1 MLDKIE
7 ILNFRSCIST
17 SFRCHPRL
25 NVLIGPNGSGKTNV
39 LNAIAMLPKLVD
51 PPRMLR
57 NRPVLTAEHA
67 RLNAEFK
74 VDDIRIRLRA
84 GIDQSSENVYEG
96 RESRVTPRWT
106 ILKKGE
112 KPFKLPVPPSFFDD
126 NGIQRRRMFVSRGL
140 LYRNEVGRYLMGGE
154 DFPKWAIP
162 AIQKVSHFCS
172 GIRYYSASQFTNP
185 SACPVSFEI
194 EKEPTDGKSIPPR
207 PWQLEGHG
215 RILYAM
221 YQAYTAPDQ
230 RNFEQFMDIVGPDG
244 LKLIDKIEFRE
255 FPTSTLDYSIRV
267 GGKVER
273 RRKKKAIIVPQFKR
287 GRIAVSPNQLSEGT
301 FKTLA
306 LLFYVIT
313 ETSTALLIEEP
324 EVCVHHGLLSS
335 IMELISQYSKSK
347 QMFVSTH
354 SDYVLD
360 KVDPSN
366 VYTVQYRRNRG
377 TEISSIKNSMSS
389 QEYSALRKYLDAE
402 GNLGEYWRD
411 GGLEDLP

>member
-1 MLDKIE
+1 MIDKVE
-7 ILNFRSCIST
+7 ISNFRSCIST

-25 NVLIGPNGSGKTNV
+25 SVLIGPNGSGKTNV
-39 LNAIAMLPKLVD
+39 LNAIAMLPKLAD
-51 PPRMLR
+51 PPRLR
-57 NRPVLTAEHA
+57 RDRSPITEEHA
-67 RLNAEFK
+67 RLNADFR

-84 GIDQSSENVYEG
+84 GIDQSSDDG
-96 RESRVTPRWT
+96 GAGTESRVRPLWT

-112 KPFKLPVPPSFFDD
+112 KPIKLTFPLAFFADNVTQRGRISASHGSSPHSVRGHFMESEIPQWSFPV
-126 NGIQRRRMFVSRGL
+126 IKQV
-140 LYRNEVGRYLMGGE
+140 
-154 DFPKWAIP
+154 A
-162 AIQKVSHFCS
+162 HFCG

-185 SACPVSFEI
+185 GACPVSFEV
-194 EKEPTDGKSIPPR
+194 EKDPSDGRSIPPR
-207 PWQLEGHG
+207 PWQLEGHS

-221 YQAYTAPDQ
+221 YQAHTASDR
-230 RNFEQFMDIVGPDG
+230 RNYEQFIDIVGPDG
-244 LKLIDKIEFRE
+244 LKLIDRIDFRE
-255 FPTSTLDYSIRV
+255 FPTSTIDYTIRV

-287 GRIAVSPNQLSEGT
+287 GRVAVSPNQLSEGT

-335 IMELISQYSKSK
+335 IMELIAQYSKTK

-366 VYTVQYRRNRG
+366 VYTVQYHRNRG
-377 TEISSIKNSMSS
+377 TGVTHIKSAMSS
-389 QEYSALRKYLDAE
+389 QEYSALRKYLESE
-402 GNLGEYWRD
+402 GNLGEYWRE
-411 GGLEDLP
+411 GGLEDLQQ